1 MPLSL
6 LGTLFS
12 LFHSKL
18 RARSAN
24 KPKWRCC
31 EGPTA
36 PRFTCAYHLS
46 RGCCLAPLSR
56 CHLLPLLL
64 QPLDSPSI
72 LITLQLCQVGRV
84 LSRPMSS
91 SLSFPLLPPVPSPQ
105 CKCLCTSPT
114 AWSLLALHQI
124 QVFLPP
130 PWWAR
135 VLQCLAALSLPLLPP
150 LDNLR
155 SYQTFVR
162 PRKLESCSPPRL
174 EPQGISPP
182 RRTPSLSHAALLDP
196 WKT

>member
-6 LGTLFS
+6 RGTFFS
-12 LFHSKL
+12 LFYSKL

-31 EGPTA
+31 EGLSA
-36 PRFTCAYHLS
+36 PHCICAYRPS
-46 RGCCLAPLSR
+46 RGRCLAPLSHCR
-56 CHLLPLLL
+56 LLPLLL
-64 QPLDSPSI
+64 QPRDSPSI
-72 LITLQLCQVGRV
+72 LITLQLCQAGRV
-84 LSRPMSS
+84 LSRPASS

-105 CKCLCTSPT
+105 CKCLCTSPM
-114 AWSLLALHQI
+114 AWPLLAPHQI

-155 SYQTFVR
+155 SYQTLVWSH
-162 PRKLESCSPPRL
+162 KLESCSPPRL
-174 EPQGISPP
+174 GPQGTSPP
-182 RRTPSLSHAALLDP
+182 RRTPS
-196 WKT
+196 